1 MPVDPPPLSALESTT
16 MDGDLFIHNGPIVT
30 INPARPR
37 VTALAIRA
45 GRIVALGDDDIE
57 IRTAA
62 GPKAETIDLRGRTAT
77 PGLNDAHAHP
87 MLTGWAL
94 STLNLNT
101 PPNHG
106 IGDIVELVRAEATKK
121 SPGKW
126 IVGLGY
132 DQARLAERRHPTR
145 RDLDAVSPDHPVL
158 LIRSCIHIGV
168 ANSKALE
175 LAGIT
180 AGTPNPPGGAI
191 DRDEHGEP
199 TGVLREAAFSQLRAL
214 SGEADEDEIVEL
226 LKVAGKN
233 FLANGVTSVVE
244 AGIDRPDEFRAYQR
258 LRRSGELPLRT
269 YLMMMIDEMLD
280 SMTSVGI
287 QTGFGDEW
295 LRIGPAK
302 LFSDGSIGGR
312 TARMNR
318 PYEGE
323 AENVGLWMLP
333 PNDLK
338 AKVLRAHQAGFQVG
352 IHAIGDAAVDLVLD
366 AYEEAMTADP
376 RPDPRHR
383 VEHCSIVDDA
393 TIARIARLG
402 VIPIPGTSFLHHFS
416 DAYLQNLGA
425 DRIRYAYGMASFLR
439 HGVIAAASTD
449 APVVPTSAMIGLQSM
464 VTRKD
469 RGGRSIWPEEAIGLD
484 EALRAYTF
492 NGAYASFEEGVK
504 GSFKPGMIGDV
515 TIYETDLHRVPS
527 DELGAVQIDYTITGG
542 KLAHVRA

>member
-1 MPVDPPPLSALESTT
+1 MYGDVFLHGGPILT
-16 MDGDLFIHNGPIVT
+16 MDRD
-30 INPARPR
+30 RPR
-37 VTALAIRA
+37 VNALAIRA
-45 GRIVALGDDDIE
+45 GRVVDLGDDVASIKA
-57 IRTAA
+57 AA
-62 GPKAETIDLRGRTAT
+62 GPKAEVIDLRGRTAT

-101 PPNHG
+101 PPNDS
-106 IGDIVELVRAEATKK
+106 IRDIVDLVRGAAATKG
-121 SPGKW
+121 PGKW

-132 DQARLAERRHPTR
+132 DQARLAEQRHPTR

-175 LAGIT
+175 LAGIN
-180 AGTPNPPGGAI
+180 ASTPNPAGGTI

-199 TGVLREAAFSQLRAL
+199 TGVLRESAFSQLRVL
-214 SGEADEDEIVEL
+214 SGEASEDELVEL

-233 FLANGVTSVVE
+233 FLSNGVTSSVE
-244 AGIDRPDEFRAYQR
+244 AGIDRPEELRAYQR
-258 LRRSGELPLRT
+258 LRRAGELPIRT
-269 YLMMMIDEMLD
+269 YLMMMIDQMLD
-280 SMTSVGI
+280 PMTEIGL
-287 QTGFGDEW
+287 QTGMGDEW

-312 TARMNR
+312 TARMSQ

-333 PNDLK
+333 PSELK
-338 AKVLRAHQAGFQVG
+338 AKVLRAHKAGFQVG
-352 IHAIGDAAVDLVLD
+352 IHAIGDAAIDLVLD

-383 VEHCSIVDDA
+383 VEHCSIINEA
-393 TIARIARLG
+393 TIERIARLG
-402 VIPIPGTSFLHHFS
+402 AIPIPGTSFLYHFS
-416 DAYLQNLGA
+416 DAYLQNLGRE
-425 DRIRYAYGMASFLR
+425 RIRYAYGMASFMR

-449 APVVPTSAMIGLQSM
+449 APVVPTSATVGLQTM

-469 RGGRSIWPEEAIGLD
+469 RQGREIWPEEAISLD
-484 EALRAYTF
+484 DALRAYTV
-492 NGAYASFEEGVK
+492 NGAYASFEERIK

-515 TIYETDLHRVPS
+515 AIFETDVHQTPV
-527 DELGAVQIDYTITGG
+527 DELAAVQIDCTITDGNIV
-542 KLAHVRA
+542 HERP